1 MFGYDWLRTER
12 ELTELNRDE
21 AAVEYDGKLFIYR
34 VRQNNCSLFKKR
46 MLSRF
51 NKPDTGYYKIKGKYP
66 NYRLVKIF

>member
-21 AAVEYDGKLFIYR
+21 AVVEYDKDLFIYR
-34 VRQNNCSLFKKR
+34 VRQNNCRLFKKWL
-46 MLSRF
+46 LSRL
-51 NKPDTGYYKIKGKYP
+51 NKPNIGYYKIKGKYP